1 VFRLNEL
8 FKTLKSNR
16 ELRRRLI
23 VTLVIFAIFRFVTH
37 IPVPGVNLEA
47 IKNVFASNQLL
58 SLLDVFSGGT
68 LANFSILAL
77 GLNPYINASIIMQLL
92 TAVVPTLEQW
102 AKEGEEGRDKITK
115 ITRYSTVFLAIVQ
128 AFGISVWLQN
138 MGVLMISGFSFR
150 FLLLIT
156 LTAGTCFLMWL
167 GEQITDFGIGNGISI
182 IIFAGIIAQIPSQLT
197 QTIKLLQVGEINII
211 SLLSLIIIGIIVVG
225 GVIAIQQGQRR
236 IPVQYAKRVIGRK
249 MYGGQSTHIPLR
261 VNQAGVIPI
270 IFASAFLLFPATIAQ
285 FFQNITFMKS
295 MAAALSPGQPLY
307 LVLYSILIIL
317 STFFYTAIT
326 FNPINLADNMKKYG
340 GFIPGIRPGKNTSV
354 FIDHIMTRITLS
366 GAIFLTIIAI
376 LPNILIE
383 ITGIT
388 TFYFGG
394 TSILIMVGVAL
405 ETIQQI
411 ESQLLMRHYEGFI
424 KK

>member
-1 VFRLNEL
+1 
-8 FKTLKSNR
+8 
-16 ELRRRLI
+16 
-23 VTLVIFAIFRFVTH
+23 
-37 IPVPGVNLEA
+37 
-47 IKNVFASNQLL
+47 
-58 SLLDVFSGGT
+58 
-68 LANFSILAL
+68 
-77 GLNPYINASIIMQLL
+77 
-92 TAVVPTLEQW
+92 
-102 AKEGEEGRDKITK
+102 
-115 ITRYSTVFLAIVQ
+115 
-128 AFGISVWLQN
+128 
-138 MGVLMISGFSFR
+138 
-150 FLLLIT
+150 
-156 LTAGTCFLMWL
+156 MWL

-182 IIFAGIIAQIPSQLT
+182 IIFAGIVAQIPSELA
-197 QTIKLLQVGEINII
+197 QTIKLLQVGEISII

-317 STFFYTAIT
+317 STFFYSAIT

-376 LPNILIE
+376 LPNILIK

-405 ETIQQI
+405 ETVQQI
-411 ESQLLMRHYEGFI
+411 ESHLLMRHYEGFI

>member
-1 VFRLNEL
+1 LLETLRNL
-8 FKTLKSNR
+8 FKIPDLKKRLYFTLGM
-16 ELRRRLI
+16 LVVVRLGSH
-23 VTLVIFAIFRFVTH
+23 L
-37 IPVPGVNLEA
+37 PLPGVNKEA
-47 IKNVFASNQLL
+47 LTNLFAQGGIMGFFDLFAGGALSRFSVFA
-58 SLLDVFSGGT
+58 
-68 LANFSILAL
+68 L
-77 GLNPYINASIIMQLL
+77 GIMPYINASIIMQLL
-92 TAVVPTLEQW
+92 TAVIPTLEQW

-182 IIFAGIIAQIPSQLT
+182 IIFAGIIAQIPSELA
-197 QTIKLLQVGEINII
+197 QTIKLLQVGEISII

-295 MAAALSPGQPLY
+295 ISEALSPGQPLY

-317 STFFYTAIT
+317 STFFYSAIT

-376 LPNILIE
+376 LPNILIK

-411 ESQLLMRHYEGFI
+411 ESHLLMRHYEGFI

>member
-1 VFRLNEL
+1 MLETLRNL
-8 FKTLKSNR
+8 FKIPDLKKRLYFTLGM
-16 ELRRRLI
+16 LVVVRLGSH
-23 VTLVIFAIFRFVTH
+23 L
-37 IPVPGVNLEA
+37 PLPGVNKEA
-47 IKNVFASNQLL
+47 LTNLFAQGGILGFFDLFAGGALSRFSVFA
-58 SLLDVFSGGT
+58 
-68 LANFSILAL
+68 L
-77 GLNPYINASIIMQLL
+77 GIMPYINASIIMQLL
-92 TAVVPTLEQW
+92 TAVIPTLEQW

-182 IIFAGIIAQIPSQLT
+182 IIFIGIIARIPSDLT
-197 QTIKLLQVGEINII
+197 QTIKLLQVGEISII
-211 SLLSLIIIGIIVVG
+211 SLLSLIVIGIIVVG

-236 IPVQYAKRVIGRK
+236 IPVQYAKRVIGRR
-249 MYGGQSTHIPLR
+249 MYGGQGTHIPLR

-317 STFFYTAIT
+317 STFFYSAIT

-376 LPNILIE
+376 LPNILIK

-411 ESQLLMRHYEGFI
+411 ESHLLMRHYEGFI

>member
-1 VFRLNEL
+1 LLESLRNL
-8 FKTLKSNR
+8 FKIPDLKKRLYFTLGM
-16 ELRRRLI
+16 LVVVRLGSH
-23 VTLVIFAIFRFVTH
+23 L
-37 IPVPGVNLEA
+37 PLPGVNKEA
-47 IKNVFASNQLL
+47 LTNLFAQGGIMGFFDLFVGGALSRFSVFA
-58 SLLDVFSGGT
+58 
-68 LANFSILAL
+68 L
-77 GLNPYINASIIMQLL
+77 GIMPYINASIIMQLL
-92 TAVVPTLEQW
+92 TAVIPTLEQW
-102 AKEGEEGRDKITK
+102 AKEGEDGRDKITK
-115 ITRYSTVFLAIVQ
+115 ITRYFTVFLAIVQ

-182 IIFAGIIAQIPSQLT
+182 IIFAGIVAQIPSELA
-197 QTIKLLQVGEINII
+197 QTIKLLQVGEISII

-317 STFFYTAIT
+317 STFFYSAIT

-376 LPNILIE
+376 LPNILIK

-405 ETIQQI
+405 ETVQQI
-411 ESQLLMRHYEGFI
+411 ESHLLMRHYEGFI

>member
-1 VFRLNEL
+1 MLETIRNL
-8 FKTLKSNR
+8 FKIPDLKKRLLFTLGM
-16 ELRRRLI
+16 LVVVRLGSH
-23 VTLVIFAIFRFVTH
+23 L
-37 IPVPGVNLEA
+37 PLPGVNKEA
-47 IKNVFASNQLL
+47 LTNLFAQGGILGFFDLFAGGALSRFSVFA
-58 SLLDVFSGGT
+58 
-68 LANFSILAL
+68 L
-77 GLNPYINASIIMQLL
+77 GIMPYINASIIMQLL
-92 TAVVPTLEQW
+92 TAVIPTLEQW

-138 MGVLMISGFSFR
+138 MGVLMISGFSFK

-182 IIFAGIIAQIPSQLT
+182 IIFAGIIAQIPSELA
-197 QTIKLLQVGEINII
+197 QTIKLLQVGEISII

-295 MAAALSPGQPLY
+295 ISEALSPGQPLY

-317 STFFYTAIT
+317 STFFYSAIT

-376 LPNILIE
+376 LPNILIK

-411 ESQLLMRHYEGFI
+411 ESHLLMRHYEGFI

>member
-1 VFRLNEL
+1 LIETIRNL
-8 FKTLKSNR
+8 FKIPDLKK
-16 ELRRRLI
+16 RLLF
-23 VTLVIFAIFRFVTH
+23 TFAMLVVVRLGSH
-37 IPVPGVNLEA
+37 LPLPGVNKEA
-47 IKNVFASNQLL
+47 LTNLFAQGGILGFFDLFAGGALSRFSVFA
-58 SLLDVFSGGT
+58 
-68 LANFSILAL
+68 L
-77 GLNPYINASIIMQLL
+77 GIMPYINASIIMQLI
-92 TAVVPTLEQW
+92 TAVIPTLEQW

-115 ITRYSTVFLAIVQ
+115 ITRYSTVFLAIIQ

-138 MGVLMISGFSFR
+138 MGVLTISGFSFR

-167 GEQITDFGIGNGISI
+167 GEQITDFGIDNGISI
-182 IIFAGIIAQIPSQLT
+182 IIFVGIIARIPSDLA
-197 QTIKLLQVGEINII
+197 QTFKLLQVGEISII
-211 SLLSLIIIGIIVVG
+211 SLLGLIIISIIVIG

-236 IPVQYAKRVIGRK
+236 IPVQYAKRMVGRK

-295 MAAALSPGQPLY
+295 ISEALSPGQPLY

-317 STFFYTAIT
+317 STFFYSAIT

-376 LPNILIE
+376 LPNILIK

-388 TFYFGG
+388 ALYFGG

-411 ESQLLMRHYEGFI
+411 ESHLLMRHYEGFI